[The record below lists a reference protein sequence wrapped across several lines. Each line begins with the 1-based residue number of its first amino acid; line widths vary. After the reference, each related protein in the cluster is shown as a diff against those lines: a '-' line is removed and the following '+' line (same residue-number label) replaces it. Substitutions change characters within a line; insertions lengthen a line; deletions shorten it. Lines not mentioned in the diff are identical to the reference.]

1 MSKNMK
7 KALLLVI
14 FLAAAMKS
22 LLPCDIYMETS
33 PVAGKAKNKLQV
45 KLFVE
50 FIHRRCPVKIEETRL
65 DAKNAA
71 IEKQGEWKKIDACL
85 YEKDLVVVLNKKGA
99 GEIRVLR
106 ECPKTGLQ
114 EEVLGIV
121 RL

>member
-1 MSKNMK
+1 MK
-7 KALLLVI
+7 KALLLAI
-14 FLAAAMKS
+14 FLAAGMKN
-22 LLPCDIYMETS
+22 LLPCDVYMETS
-33 PVAGKAKNKLQV
+33 PVAGNAKNKVQV

-50 FIHRRCPVKIEETRL
+50 FIHKRCPVKIGETRL

-71 IEKQGEWKKIDACL
+71 IEKQGQWQKVDACL
-85 YEKDLVVVLNKKGA
+85 YEKDLVVVLNGKGQ

-121 RL
+121 RI

>member
-7 KALLLVI
+7 KSLLLVI
-14 FLAAAMKS
+14 FLAAGMKS
-22 LLPCDIYMETS
+22 LLPCDVYMETA

-65 DAKNAA
+65 DPKNIA
-71 IEKQGEWKKIDACL
+71 IEKQGEWKKIASCL
-85 YEKDLVVVLNKKGA
+85 YEKELVVVLGGKGPN
-99 GEIRVLR
+99 EIRVLR

>member
-1 MSKNMK
+1 MMKNMK
-7 KALLLVI
+7 RSLLLLIVL
-14 FLAAAMKS
+14 LAGFAS
-22 LLPCDIYMETS
+22 LFPCDVYMETA
-33 PVAGKAKNKLQV
+33 PVAGNAKNKVQV

-50 FIHRRCPVKIEETRL
+50 FIHKRCPVKIEETRL
-65 DAKNAA
+65 EAKGVA
-71 IEKQGEWKKIDACL
+71 IESQGQWKKVDVCV
-85 YEKDLVVVLNKKGA
+85 YEKDLVVVLSGKSK

>member
-1 MSKNMK
+1 MK

-14 FLAAAMKS
+14 FLAAGMKS
-22 LLPCDIYMETS
+22 VLPCDVYMETA
-33 PVAGKAKNKLQV
+33 PVAGNARNKVQV

-50 FIHRRCPVKIEETRL
+50 FIHKRCPVKIEETRL
-65 DAKNAA
+65 DPKNVS
-71 IEKQGEWKKIDACL
+71 IEKQGEWKKIAVCT
-85 YEKDLVVVLNKKGA
+85 YEKDLVVVLSGKGPN
-99 GEIRVLR
+99 EIRVLR

>member
-7 KALLLVI
+7 KALLLAI
-14 FLAAAMKS
+14 FLAAGMKS
-22 LLPCDIYMETS
+22 LLPCDVYMETA
-33 PVAGKAKNKLQV
+33 PVAGAAKNKVQI

-50 FIHRRCPVKIEETRL
+50 FIHRRCPVKIDETRL
-65 DAKNAA
+65 DPKNVT
-71 IEKQGEWKKIDACL
+71 IVKQGEWKKIDTCL
-85 YEKDLVVVLNKKGA
+85 YEKDLVVVLAKNGA

-121 RL
+121 RI

>member
-1 MSKNMK
+1 MK
-7 KALLLVI
+7 
-14 FLAAAMKS
+14 KS
-22 LLPCDIYMETS
+22 LLLIILLAGVASLFPCDVYMETAA
-33 PVAGKAKNKLQV
+33 VAGNAGDKVQV

-50 FIHRRCPVKIEETRL
+50 FIHKRCPVKIEETKL
-65 DAKNAA
+65 DAKNVM
-71 IEKQGEWKKIDACL
+71 IEKQGQWKKIDVCL

-121 RL
+121 RI

>member
-1 MSKNMK
+1 MNMK
-7 KALLLVI
+7 KLFLLVI
-14 FLAAAMKS
+14 LLAGFAQ
-22 LLPCDIYMETS
+22 LFPCDVYMETTA
-33 PVAGKAKNKLQV
+33 VAGNDKNKVQV

-65 DAKNAA
+65 DAKNVM
-71 IEKQGEWKKIDACL
+71 IETQGQWKKIDACL
-85 YEKDLVVVLNKKGA
+85 YEKDLVVALNKKGQ

-121 RL
+121 RI

>member
-1 MSKNMK
+1 MK
-7 KALLLVI
+7 RTLQLLLA
-14 FLAAAMKS
+14 LALFAGTIS
-22 LLPCDIYMETS
+22 LFPCDVYMETAAVS
-33 PVAGKAKNKLQV
+33 GNAKNKVQV

-50 FIHRRCPVKIEETRL
+50 FIHKRCPVKIEETRL
-65 DAKNAA
+65 DAKNVT
-71 IEKQGEWKKIDACL
+71 IEKQGQWKKIDVCL

-121 RL
+121 SL

>member
-1 MSKNMK
+1 MNMK
-7 KALLLVI
+7 KSLLLI
-14 FLAAAMKS
+14 LLLAGFAH
-22 LLPCDIYMETS
+22 LFPCDVYMETA
-33 PVAGKAKNKLQV
+33 PVPGNGKNKVQV

-50 FIHRRCPVKIEETRL
+50 FIHKRCPVKIEETRL
-65 DAKNAA
+65 DAANVT
-71 IEKQGEWKKIDACL
+71 IEKQGQWKKIDAFL